1 MTRAPR
7 HRDHAGSGPSHGHRH
22 GVASEADRRHL
33 GVSLALIGGFVVVEA
48 AVAFA
53 VHSLALLADAGHMVT
68 DAAAL
73 AGALV
78 AARLA
83 GRPASGHWTYGF
95 GRSEILSAAA
105 NGVTL
110 VAVGVLVLYEAVRRL
125 IHPPV
130 VGGTAVLVVALAG
143 VAVNL
148 AATWVLSH
156 ANRASLNVEGAFA
169 HILTDLYGFIAT
181 AAAGLV
187 IVVTGFRRA
196 DPIASL
202 LVVALMARA
211 AWSLLSAAG
220 RVLAQAAPAELDLEE
235 VRRHML
241 ELPHVHEV
249 HDLHVWAMTTQLPVL
264 TAHVVVDDSCFRDDH
279 APRILDELQLC
290 LGDHFD
296 VEHSTFQLEAAG
308 HRDHERGVHD

>member
-1 MTRAPR
+1 MKADRQ
-7 HRDHAGSGPSHGHRH
+7 HHHAGAGHAHGPGP
-22 GVASEADRRHL
+22 GADRRYL
-33 GVSLALIGGFVVVEA
+33 GGGLALIVGFVLVEA
-48 AVAFA
+48 GVAFG
-53 VHSLALLADAGHMVT
+53 VHSLALLADAGHMLT

-78 AARLA
+78 VAGLA
-83 GRPASGHWTYGF
+83 GRPASGSWTYGF

-110 VAVGVLVLYEAVRRL
+110 VAVAVLVLYEAVRRL
-125 IHPPV
+125 LHPPQ
-130 VGGTAVLVVALAG
+130 VGGTAVLAVALAG
-143 VAVNL
+143 VVVNL
-148 AATWVLSH
+148 AATWVLSR
-156 ANRASLNVEGAFA
+156 ADRASLNVEGAFL

-187 IVVTGFRRA
+187 MVITGFRRA

-202 LVVALMARA
+202 VVVGLMVRA
-211 AWSLLSAAG
+211 AWSLLGAAG
-220 RVLAQAAPAELDLEE
+220 RVLAQAAPAELNLDE

-241 ELPHVHEV
+241 DLPHVRDV
-249 HDLHVWAMTTQLPVL
+249 HDLHVWAMTTELPVL
-264 TAHVVVDDSCFRDDH
+264 TAHVVVEDSCFRDDH
-279 APRILDELQLC
+279 APRILDELQAC

-308 HRDHERGVHD
+308 HLDHEPGMHD

>member
-1 MTRAPR
+1 MKAMA
-7 HRDHAGSGPSHGHRH
+7 RDHGHAHGGAGHVHGARPD
-22 GVASEADRRHL
+22 ADRRYL
-33 GVSLALIGGFVVVEA
+33 GLCLALISGFMAAEA
-48 AVAFA
+48 AVAFG

-73 AGALV
+73 GAALV

-83 GRPASGHWTYGF
+83 GRPPSGAWTYGF
-95 GRSEILSAAA
+95 GRSEILSAAI

-110 VAVGVLVLYEAVRRL
+110 VTVGVLVLYEAVRRL
-125 IHPPV
+125 VHPPA

-148 AATWVLSH
+148 VATWLLSR
-156 ANRASLNVEGAFA
+156 ANRASLNVEGAFR
-169 HILTDLYGFIAT
+169 HIVTDLWGFSAT

-202 LVVALMARA
+202 VVVALMARA
-211 AWSLLSAAG
+211 AWGLLGAAG
-220 RVLAQAAPAELDLEE
+220 RVLAQAAPATVDLAE

-241 ELPHVHEV
+241 ELPHVREV
-249 HDLHVWAMTTQLPVL
+249 HDLHVWALTTELPVL
-264 TAHVVVDDSCFRDDH
+264 TAHVVVEDTCFRDDH
-279 APRILDELQLC
+279 APRVLDELQAC
-290 LGDHFD
+290 LGSHFD
-296 VEHSTFQLEAAG
+296 VEHSTFQLEAVG
-308 HRDHERGVHD
+308 HLDHEPGMHD

>member
-1 MTRAPR
+1 
-7 HRDHAGSGPSHGHRH
+7 
-22 GVASEADRRHL
+22 
-33 GVSLALIGGFVVVEA
+33 
-48 AVAFA
+48 
-53 VHSLALLADAGHMVT
+53 MVT

-73 AGALV
+73 AGAVV
-78 AARLA
+78 AAGLA
-83 GRPASGHWTYGF
+83 GRPASGSGTYGF

-110 VAVGVLVLYEAVRRL
+110 VAVAVLVLYEAVRRL
-125 IHPPV
+125 LHPPV
-130 VGGTAVLVVALAG
+130 VGGTAVLAVAMSG

-148 AATWVLSH
+148 AATWVLSG
-156 ANRASLNVEGAFA
+156 ANRSSLNVQGAFL

-187 IVVTGFRRA
+187 MITTDFRRA

-202 LVVALMARA
+202 VVVALMVHA
-211 AWSLLSAAG
+211 AWKLLGAAG

-235 VRRHML
+235 VRRHIL
-241 ELPHVHEV
+241 ELPHVRDV
-249 HDLHVWAMTTQLPVL
+249 HDLHVWAMTTSLPVL
-264 TAHVVVDDSCFRDDH
+264 TAHVVVEDTCFRDDH
-279 APRILDELQLC
+279 APRVLDELQAC

-308 HRDHERGVHD
+308 HLDHEPGMHD